1 MFRQRMHTKP
11 RGQAFYSGRQ
21 HFDRDLLPI
30 AEDYFG
36 DLLGPLRFN
45 GAGWAMA
52 KCPVHG
58 SDRHPSLSVHR
69 SGAWRCHTCDQSG
82 GDIVSFEMFRTGVDF
97 KQAVQSLGAWR
108 P

>member
-1 MFRQRMHTKP
+1 MFRRRHKTAP
-11 RGQAFYSGRQ
+11 FAGRQ

-30 AEDYFG
+30 AEIYFR
-36 DLLGPLRFN
+36 DLFGPLRF
-45 GAGWAMA
+45 GSGGWAKA

-69 SGAWRCHTCDQSG
+69 SGAWKCHRCGESG
-82 GDIVSFEMFRTGVDF
+82 GDILSFEMFRTGADF
-97 KQAVQSLGAWR
+97 KQAAQALGAWR